1 MKGGCSP
8 YPNNSIEV
16 YSVELFLL
24 MVIMC
29 RGGGDFRPALMQGS
43 EICIP
48 LFFDPAFS
56 VKMPFSSRFF
66 LLMTEMAT
74 SSFGPTVSR
83 VSGVSGENDS

>member
-1 MKGGCSP
+1 
-8 YPNNSIEV
+8 
-16 YSVELFLL
+16 

-56 VKMPFSSRFF
+56 VKMPFSSRLF
-66 LLMTEMAT
+66 LLMTEMAI
-74 SSFGPTVSR
+74 SSFGPLSSLEYLQSR
-83 VSGVSGENDS
+83 ESQERMTLD